1 MEGVTSPAPEN
12 AGLFAAPSR
21 RARHRASEPVAPTLL
36 ASPVMASLN
45 FMPRRVALAKRWL
58 DIVVASIGLVVTAP
72 LWAIIAFAIR
82 LDSPGEIF
90 YRQIRVG
97 RVLADRTELFQI
109 LKFRSMRHDA
119 EARTGAV
126 WAQRGDPR
134 VTRVGR
140 FLRKTRLD
148 ELPQMLNVIYGDMS
162 VVGPRPERPA
172 LYGKLDREVPF
183 FVDRTAGLRPGVT
196 GMTQVRQGYDNS
208 IEDVR
213 RKVAYDAAYAMQL
226 ATLRGWLVADLSIML
241 ATVRTMITGRGAQ

>member
-1 MEGVTSPAPEN
+1 MEGVTAPSPEES
-12 AGLFAAPSR
+12 GLFAPRSR
-21 RARHRASEPVAPTLL
+21 GRDRGFVGMMNVDYVPT
-36 ASPVMASLN
+36 
-45 FMPRRVALAKRWL
+45 RVAIAKRAL
-58 DIVVASIGLVVTAP
+58 DIVVASIGLLITAP
-72 LWAIIAFAIR
+72 LWPLIALAIK

-90 YRQIRVG
+90 YRQLRVG
-97 RVLADRTELFQI
+97 RMLASHTELFQI

-119 EARTGAV
+119 ESKTGAV
-126 WAQRGDPR
+126 WAQRSDPR

-172 LYGKLDREVPF
+172 LYGKLERQVPF

-213 RKVAYDAAYAMQL
+213 RKVGYDAAYAMQL
-226 ATLRGWLVADLSIML
+226 STMRGWFVADISIMV

>member
-1 MEGVTSPAPEN
+1 MEGVTSPAPEET
-12 AGLFAAPSR
+12 GLFAPRPRGRERPFVGMMS
-21 RARHRASEPVAPTLL
+21 VDYVPT
-36 ASPVMASLN
+36 
-45 FMPRRVALAKRWL
+45 RVAIAKRAL
-58 DIVVASIGLVVTAP
+58 DIVVASIGLLVTAP
-72 LWAIIAFAIR
+72 LWPIIALAIK

-97 RVLADRTELFQI
+97 RMLGDHTELFQI
-109 LKFRSMRHDA
+109 LKFRSMRNDA
-119 EARTGAV
+119 EKGTGAV

-172 LYGKLDREVPF
+172 LYGKLEREVPF

-226 ATLRGWLVADLSIML
+226 STLRGWFVADISIMV
-241 ATVRTMITGRGAQ
+241 ATVRIMITGRGAQ